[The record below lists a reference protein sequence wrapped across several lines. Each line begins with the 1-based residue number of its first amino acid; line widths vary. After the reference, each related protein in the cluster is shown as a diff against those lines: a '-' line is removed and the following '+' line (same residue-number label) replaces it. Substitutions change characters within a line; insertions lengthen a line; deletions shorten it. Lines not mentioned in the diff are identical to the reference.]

1 MAPFLSRRR
10 RGGCFKPPIKRRLKQ
25 PPRPL
30 LKGCFAAFS
39 LGRVHPSFAKE
50 GYPGNPQS
58 SCYDTN
64 MGWIERIAEE
74 RIRAAQDEGL
84 FDNLPGKGQPL
95 QLDDDSAVPEEL
107 RLTFKILRNA
117 GYLPIEMEIRKEIYS
132 LQRLLNATI
141 DEETRRELRLE
152 LSFLLL
158 KENLSSLKKPR
169 RRTG

>member
-1 MAPFLSRRR
+1 
-10 RGGCFKPPIKRRLKQ
+10 
-25 PPRPL
+25 
-30 LKGCFAAFS
+30 
-39 LGRVHPSFAKE
+39 
-50 GYPGNPQS
+50 
-58 SCYDTN
+58 

-95 QLDDDSAVPEEL
+95 QLEDDSAVPEEL

-132 LQRLLNATI
+132 LQQLLNATI
-141 DEETRRELRLE
+141 DEDTRRELRRE

>member
-1 MAPFLSRRR
+1 
-10 RGGCFKPPIKRRLKQ
+10 
-25 PPRPL
+25 
-30 LKGCFAAFS
+30 
-39 LGRVHPSFAKE
+39 
-50 GYPGNPQS
+50 
-58 SCYDTN
+58 

-132 LQRLLNATI
+132 LQQLLNATI
-141 DEETRRELRLE
+141 DEGTRRELRRE

-158 KENLSSLKKPR
+158 KENLSSLKKR
-169 RRTG
+169 RSQTG

>member
-1 MAPFLSRRR
+1 M
-10 RGGCFKPPIKRRLKQ
+10 
-25 PPRPL
+25 
-30 LKGCFAAFS
+30 
-39 LGRVHPSFAKE
+39 
-50 GYPGNPQS
+50 
-58 SCYDTN
+58 D
-64 MGWIERIAEE
+64 WIQRISEE

-84 FDNLPGKGQPL
+84 FDNLPGRGKPL
-95 QLDDDSAVPEEL
+95 QLEDDSAVPEEL

-132 LQRLLNATI
+132 LQHLIKTTI
-141 DEETRRELRLE
+141 DEETRCELRRE

>member
-1 MAPFLSRRR
+1 
-10 RGGCFKPPIKRRLKQ
+10 
-25 PPRPL
+25 
-30 LKGCFAAFS
+30 
-39 LGRVHPSFAKE
+39 
-50 GYPGNPQS
+50 
-58 SCYDTN
+58 

-84 FDNLPGKGQPL
+84 FDNLPGRGKPL

-107 RLTFKILRNA
+107 RLTFKILKNA

-132 LQRLLNATI
+132 LQQLIKTTI
-141 DEETRRELRLE
+141 DEETRRELRRE

-158 KENLSSLKKPR
+158 KETLSTLKKPG

>member
-1 MAPFLSRRR
+1 
-10 RGGCFKPPIKRRLKQ
+10 
-25 PPRPL
+25 
-30 LKGCFAAFS
+30 
-39 LGRVHPSFAKE
+39 
-50 GYPGNPQS
+50 
-58 SCYDTN
+58 

-84 FDNLPGKGQPL
+84 FDNLPGSGKPL
-95 QLDDDSAVPEEL
+95 NLEDDSFVPEEL

-132 LQRLLNATI
+132 LQQLLNATI
-141 DEETRRELRLE
+141 DEETRRELRRE

>member
-1 MAPFLSRRR
+1 
-10 RGGCFKPPIKRRLKQ
+10 
-25 PPRPL
+25 
-30 LKGCFAAFS
+30 
-39 LGRVHPSFAKE
+39 
-50 GYPGNPQS
+50 
-58 SCYDTN
+58 

-95 QLDDDSAVPEEL
+95 QLDDDSAVPQEL

-132 LQRLLNATI
+132 LQQLLNATI
-141 DEETRRELRLE
+141 DEETRRELRRE

>member
-1 MAPFLSRRR
+1 
-10 RGGCFKPPIKRRLKQ
+10 
-25 PPRPL
+25 
-30 LKGCFAAFS
+30 
-39 LGRVHPSFAKE
+39 
-50 GYPGNPQS
+50 
-58 SCYDTN
+58 

-107 RLTFKILRNA
+107 RLTFTILRNA

-141 DEETRRELRLE
+141 DEETRRELRRE

>member
-1 MAPFLSRRR
+1 
-10 RGGCFKPPIKRRLKQ
+10 
-25 PPRPL
+25 
-30 LKGCFAAFS
+30 
-39 LGRVHPSFAKE
+39 
-50 GYPGNPQS
+50 
-58 SCYDTN
+58 

-95 QLDDDSAVPEEL
+95 QLDDDSAVPQEL

-132 LQRLLNATI
+132 LQQLVNATI
-141 DEETRRELRLE
+141 DEETRRELRRE

>member
-1 MAPFLSRRR
+1 
-10 RGGCFKPPIKRRLKQ
+10 
-25 PPRPL
+25 
-30 LKGCFAAFS
+30 
-39 LGRVHPSFAKE
+39 
-50 GYPGNPQS
+50 
-58 SCYDTN
+58 

>member
-1 MAPFLSRRR
+1 
-10 RGGCFKPPIKRRLKQ
+10 
-25 PPRPL
+25 
-30 LKGCFAAFS
+30 
-39 LGRVHPSFAKE
+39 
-50 GYPGNPQS
+50 
-58 SCYDTN
+58 

-141 DEETRRELRLE
+141 DEETRRELRRE